1 MEQNGGIQ
9 VNPVG
14 KNFNDAY
21 QTIQIGLENST
32 LSGAQNF
39 QGVYNAQGV
48 NFDSSQNAQNTT
60 RYNGQELTSNSTSKP
75 VDPKELQKQNELLAN
90 ANKIFFT

>member
-1 MEQNGGIQ
+1 MEQYGGVQ
-9 VNPVG
+9 LNPVG

-32 LSGAQNF
+32 LSGAAQS
-39 QGVYNAQGV
+39 QGVYNSQGV
-48 NFDSSQNAQNTT
+48 NFDNSQNTQNTT

-75 VDPKELQKQNELLAN
+75 VNPKELENQMKALASFNRDLL
-90 ANKIFFT
+90 